1 MKKPNKKD
9 YNFAFYNN
17 IDLFKYVNDL
27 EKYTDH
33 LEFLQDPISKIL
45 KSTTY
50 TVEEITDF
58 IFLTGIEID
67 KTARILLIF
76 DSCGIP
82 NLNNIN
88 TLAKMDML
96 KLESL

>member
-9 YNFAFYNN
+9 YNFYNK

-45 KSTTY
+45 KSTPY

-58 IFLTGIEID
+58 IFLTGIEVD
-67 KTARILLIF
+67 KTVRILLIF

-96 KLESL
+96 KLESI

>member
-9 YNFAFYNN
+9 YNFYNKT
-17 IDLFKYVNDL
+17 DLFKYVNDL

-45 KSTTY
+45 KSTPY

>member
-9 YNFAFYNN
+9 YNFYNK

-45 KSTTY
+45 KSTPY